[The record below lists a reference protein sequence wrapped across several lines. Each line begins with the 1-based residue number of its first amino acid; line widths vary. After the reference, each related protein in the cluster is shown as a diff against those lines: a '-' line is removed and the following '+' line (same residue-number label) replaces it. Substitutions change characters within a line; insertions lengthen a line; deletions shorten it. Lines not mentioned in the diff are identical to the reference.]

1 MNKKTINGRTVFGAF
16 ECVSFPSLKIGD
28 TIAKIDTGAYS
39 GALHC
44 SQIKLTI
51 NKSEGYK
58 LLKFTP
64 INDNMEEIQTKD
76 FFVKYVKASNGH
88 SMRRYLIDTDIVIND
103 KRYNIRIGLA
113 KRDGMDKQ
121 VLIGRQFLQRNAIL
135 VDVNI
140 NKQYEKDYK
149 GVL

>member
-1 MNKKTINGRTVFGAF
+1 
-16 ECVSFPSLKIGD
+16 
-28 TIAKIDTGAYS
+28 
-39 GALHC
+39 
-44 SQIKLTI
+44 
-51 NKSEGYK
+51 
-58 LLKFTP
+58 
-64 INDNMEEIQTKD
+64 
-76 FFVKYVKASNGH
+76 
-88 SMRRYLIDTDIVIND
+88 MRRYLIDTDIVIND